1 MTEKRIDDVEF
12 KLAFMEHRLDELDDV
27 VRGLSETVDALVR
40 EVKRLRQ
47 VAEPSELP
55 PGNVKPPHY

>member
-1 MTEKRIDDVEF
+1 MNERLDNLEF
-12 KLAFMEHRLDELDDV
+12 KLAFAERRIDELDDV
-27 VRGLSETVDALVR
+27 VRTLNENMDVLIK

-47 VAEPSELP
+47 LQEPQELP